1 MAGLDVDYEQID
13 HYTQSPITFEMQ
25 EERKPFSKYGVF
37 GAKVLNE
44 NRFIQNDKDLTT
56 VCTKYLAYNSPSFGK
71 WADHSLD
78 EFIKNESSNANE
90 NVNSI
95 MYDAN
100 HRLVQKNGQVGV
112 ANFKRYTA
120 RKEAKVVG
128 M

>member
-13 HYTQSPITFEMQ
+13 PYTQSPITIDVQ
-25 EERKPFSKYGVF
+25 EERKAFSKYGVF
-37 GAKVLNE
+37 GAKALNE

-78 EFIKNESSNANE
+78 DFIKNESSGAKE

-95 MYDAN
+95 MYDPDYK
-100 HRLVQKNGQVGV
+100 LVQKNGQVGV